1 MHASIRL
8 NKKAGHGNLR
18 DHGLAASR
26 IQLGAAY
33 KELAKYARN
42 NQIALSK
49 GRAQLEDAYDDLEE
63 AAKNEMPKIEIYTKG
78 PKDTKKSDEYE
89 TVCMIP
95 AK

>member
-1 MHASIRL
+1 MVV
-8 NKKAGHGNLR
+8 
-18 DHGLAASR
+18 
-26 IQLGAAY
+26 
-33 KELAKYARN
+33 
-42 NQIALSK
+42 K
-49 GRAQLEDAYDDLEE
+49 GGYDQLEDAYDDLEE